1 MAPWLN
7 RQELPTLDIP
17 CTPWLPVAVWL
28 PVAII
33 PKNKSTK
40 PHNLQRLQSYLFR
53 LLGSKTPDGTF
64 STLLEDWLPDS
75 RQQDPVPAVT
85 FSFPESEV
93 RFVKFEVLEHWGA
106 GGGLQFIE
114 LLQTGDEDYNCH
126 NMMQYSN
133 LAHFS
138 LV

>member
-1 MAPWLN
+1 M
-7 RQELPTLDIP
+7 
-17 CTPWLPVAVWL
+17 
-28 PVAII
+28 
-33 PKNKSTK
+33 
-40 PHNLQRLQSYLFR
+40 FR
-53 LLGSKTPDGTF
+53 LLGSTTLDGTF
-64 STLLEDWLPDS
+64 DTLLEDRLPDS

-114 LLQTGDEDYNCH
+114 LLPTGDEAYNCH
-126 NMMQYSN
+126 YMMQYSN
-133 LAHFS
+133 HAHLS